1 MNTLACCLFGAF
13 NITVGTLPPCDYADT
28 ECSTNL
34 PVVVDFREM
43 SRFVFGL
50 SLDASPSNAVE
61 VAIGTD
67 ANGDGNLS
75 VEESA
80 YAFGYDCGTWFCR
93 DTAKNR
99 LDVLATLPVAAL
111 SPTNRIERSFV
122 LSRHKVK
129 AAWNLAK
136 VSRRGSAPICECTSV
151 RGRLQGLKISVR

>member
-1 MNTLACCLFGAF
+1 MNILSCCLFAAF
-13 NITVGTLPPCDYADT
+13 SATVGVLPPCDYADT

-34 PVVVDFREM
+34 PFVVDFREM

-67 ANGDGNLS
+67 ADNDGNLS

-80 YAFGYDCGTWFCR
+80 YAFGYDCGVWFCR

-99 LDVLATLPVAAL
+99 LNALAALPVAAL
-111 SPTNRIERSFV
+111 SPTNRLERSFI
-122 LSRHKVK
+122 LNRHKVK
-129 AAWNLAK
+129 SVWNLAK
-136 VSRRGSAPICECTSV
+136 VTRRGSAPIGESASVKGRLPGFKLSV
-151 RGRLQGLKISVR
+151 R